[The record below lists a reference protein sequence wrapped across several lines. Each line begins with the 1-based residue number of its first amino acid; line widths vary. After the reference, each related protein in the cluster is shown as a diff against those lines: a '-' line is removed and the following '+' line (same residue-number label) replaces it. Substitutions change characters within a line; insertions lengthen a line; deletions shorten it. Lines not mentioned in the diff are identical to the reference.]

1 MQIKITY
8 QLARHV
14 VTQRQQ
20 HRRYYVNRQLG
31 LFDTWCRLKALSGYS
46 SVIQG
51 WQKQLSDSHGILDI
65 STTVLY
71 RRLQALR
78 AEGWLDFYSDKIIL
92 ISWAE
97 LHRRMGLKYDK
108 QFFTHNLI
116 QEKKQKFYWIYLAE
130 SQTNKARQAYMVAK
144 QVNKNH
150 SVKATVYNELVKD
163 SSVDIALCES
173 NPQYLCDKLQSLYKD
188 GFINGGSEIYET
200 LVRIRPFTSRS
211 STGMGKE
218 YHGDITHTGKLE
230 QHVKSRY
237 SVLGAYIKQRMSSAL
252 VSQNVGVRTLES
264 EARQRNPYCFVKW
277 NKHNFTTFH
286 AFCDE
291 IEPAFQ
297 EAAELAEVPA
307 DLLAEFSGNGSPAF
321 TTTNSGT
328 GHGENGEFL

>member
-1 MQIKITY
+1 M
-8 QLARHV
+8 
-14 VTQRQQ
+14 
-20 HRRYYVNRQLG
+20 G

-51 WQKQLSDSHGILDI
+51 WQKQLTDSYAVLDI

-78 AEGWLDFYSDKIIL
+78 AEGWLDYGTEKITL

-97 LHRRMGLKYDK
+97 LHRRLGLKYDK

-130 SQTNKARQAYMVAK
+130 AQTNKARQAYCVSK
-144 QVNKNH
+144 KINKNH

-163 SSVDIALCES
+163 ENVDIALCES
-173 NPQYLCDKLQSLYKD
+173 NPQYLCERLQSLYKD
-188 GFINGGSEIYET
+188 GFVNGGSNIYDT
-200 LVRIRPFTSRS
+200 LVLIRPFTSRS

-218 YHGDITHTGKLE
+218 YHGDTTHTGKLE
-230 QHVKSRY
+230 PHVKSRY
-237 SVLGAYIKQRMSSAL
+237 SVLGAYIKQRMSSTL
-252 VSQNVGVRTLES
+252 VSQNVGERTLES

-277 NKHNFTTFH
+277 NKYNFTTFH

-297 EAAELAEVPA
+297 EEAKIGDIPA
-307 DLLAEFSGNGSPAF
+307 DLLAVIGGNGSLSPIV
-321 TTTNSGT
+321 TISGT
-328 GHGENGEFL
+328 GHGENVAFL